1 MRHSRTKPLPTIPKA
16 GGGIARLAYTHAAEK
31 GADLNTLLREAG
43 LSRSQIDDPDARL
56 EVRRQIKFLNLV
68 AEALGD
74 DLLGFHLSQKFD
86 PRTTGLLHY
95 VVASSDTLIEAIRRA
110 ARYTSIVNEGVKLT
124 LREGKR
130 IELTIE
136 YVGISRHLD
145 RHQIEFSMAG
155 FIRRCRQLTK
165 RRLIPNSVTFVHR
178 RSVTSEVRAFYGCKL
193 KFGAD
198 ADQATF
204 PLSVRN
210 IPVVSGDPYLHR
222 LLIKYCEEALAHR
235 ETTRGS
241 FGTSVENLIA
251 VLLPHGKAQL
261 SQVAHK
267 LGVSPRT
274 LRRHLASEGLTFAS
288 VLNALRSDLAKRH
301 LADRTLSISKIAW
314 LLGYS
319 DVSAFSNAYKR
330 RTGMTP
336 RASRPQLQRKAKT
349 GARPLFRPKA
359 RRGNP
364 GVLTGRMSALGR

>member
-1 MRHSRTKPLPTIPKA
+1 MRYSRTKPLPTIPKA
-16 GGGIARLAYTHAAEK
+16 GGGIARLAYAHAAEK

-124 LREGKR
+124 LREGES
-130 IELTIE
+130 IEITFE
-136 YVGISRHLD
+136 YIGISRYLD

-165 RRLIPNSVTFVHR
+165 RRLTANSVTFVHR

-210 IPVVSGDPYLHR
+210 IPVVSGDPYLHK

-235 ETTRGS
+235 ETRGS
-241 FGTSVENLIA
+241 FGTSVENAIA
-251 VLLPHGKAQL
+251 VLLPHGRAQM
-261 SQVAHK
+261 SQVADK

-274 LRRHLASEGLTFAS
+274 LRRRLASEGLTFTG
-288 VLNALRSDLAKRH
+288 VLDALRSDLAKRH
-301 LADRTLSISKIAW
+301 LADRSLSISKIAW

-319 DVSAFSNAYKR
+319 DASAFSTAHKR

-336 RASRPQLQRKAKT
+336 QASRRHLHAK
-349 GARPLFRPKA
+349 P
-359 RRGNP
+359 RR
-364 GVLTGRMSALGR
+364 VYASISD